1 MKNNGQISIIWKR
14 LALVLLLVSVV
25 QIANNALFYHTH
37 TVDGETYGHA
47 HPGEQDEG
55 HNDYEFSF
63 YAQLQLLNTYDVPQL
78 LSDVVLI
85 FERDVKVEIK
95 QQLASKLQS
104 ATFGRAPPLA

>member
-25 QIANNALFYHTH
+25 QIANNALCFHTH
-37 TVDGETYGHA
+37 FVDGKIYGHA
-47 HPGEQDEG
+47 HPGDQNKD
-55 HNDYEFSF
+55 HSKYELSF

-95 QQLASKLQS
+95 QQPASKLQS